1 MVDERKYWVW
11 LSMCLGQ
18 GSMVA
23 GMIIRYF
30 GTALDAIEAG
40 YDEIAKC
47 LKKDKVHVQKMLT
60 QYTFEDAEYLV
71 AWCDSHNVRILTIDD
86 EDYPRSIRNQIN
98 LPLVLYAVGK
108 IPKWNERFSCAI
120 VGTRKMTDYGKQTAY
135 DFGYDLSAGG
145 AIVVSG
151 MALGVDGM
159 AMAGALSAGGP
170 TVAVLG
176 CGIDICY
183 PKAHRTLMKEVLKTG
198 AVITEY
204 PPASPPDGKHFPIR
218 NRIISGI
225 SQATVVIEGDDNS
238 GALITA
244 NHAIYQGKAVFAVP
258 GKITDES
265 SNGPNSLIK
274 HGVPAVT
281 EACDVLLEFSD
292 AFADSINTNRLRRKY
307 LSKKPDEYLDV
318 ADRYH
323 VVSSLDKETG
333 FYGKGLYGGRDKEK
347 YSPESIAARS
357 VPVEER
363 NILKRFAEKTEM
375 NGPQKKEKK
384 TVKQETQPVPENAE
398 QKSIDYTFLEDQHA
412 KVYNA
417 MKPDVPMLVD
427 ELVAMGFD
435 VSEVLVAMTMLE
447 IAGVVEA
454 SPGGHFTRLGAE
466 ELTVPPKDE

>member
-1 MVDERKYWVW
+1 MIDERKYWVW

-18 GSMVA
+18 GSMAA
-23 GMIIRYF
+23 GLIIRHF
-30 GTALDAIEAG
+30 GSALRAIDAG

-47 LKKDKVHVQKMLT
+47 LNKDKTSVKQMLSK
-60 QYTFEDAEYLV
+60 YTFEDAEYLIT
-71 AWCDSHNVRILTIDD
+71 WCDSHNVRILTIDD

-120 VGTRKMTDYGKQTAY
+120 VGTRKMTDYGKQIAY

-159 AMAGALSAGGP
+159 AMAGALNAGGP

-225 SQATVVIEGDDNS
+225 SQATVVIEGDENS

-258 GKITDES
+258 GKIIDES
-265 SNGPNSLIK
+265 SNGPNTLIK

-281 EACDVLLEFSD
+281 EACDVLLEFCD
-292 AFADSINTNRLRRKY
+292 VFPDSINTNRLRRKY
-307 LSKKPDEYLDV
+307 LSKKQDEYLDV
-318 ADRYH
+318 ADKYH
-323 VVSSLDKETG
+323 VVSSLEKDTG
-333 FYGKGLYGGRDKEK
+333 YYGKGLYGGRDKEK
-347 YSPESIAARS
+347 YSPEAVAARNI
-357 VPVEER
+357 PLNER
-363 NILKRFAEKTEM
+363 NVLKDFAEKT
-375 NGPQKKEKK
+375 KTDKAEKTD
-384 TVKQETQPVPENAE
+384 TVKNEKQTDTSKDFKIN
-398 QKSIDYTFLEDQHA
+398 IDYTFIEDQHT
-412 KVYNA
+412 KIYNS

-427 ELVAMGFD
+427 ELVSAGFD
-435 VSEVLVAMTMLE
+435 VSDVLVAMTMLE
-447 IAGVVEA
+447 LAGVVEA
-454 SPGGHFTRLGAE
+454 SPGGHFTRLGSD
-466 ELTVPPKDE
+466 ELTIPSKDE